1 VAEEPIESFIKQ
13 LKSNSSFR
21 NKQESNN
28 PNLPFEIPYSK
39 TPDKQKA
46 MFPNI
51 KFSDKK
57 SFINHD
63 LKSRRTSISLVHEA
77 VR

>member
-1 VAEEPIESFIKQ
+1 MAEEPIKSFLKP

-21 NKQESNN
+21 NKKEFDN
-28 PNLPFEIPYSK
+28 PTLPFEIPYSK
-39 TPDKQKA
+39 TPNQPKA

-51 KFSDKK
+51 KFPDQK
-57 SFINHD
+57 SFINSE